1 MSQAPF
7 VPGCRTNTLNRSLF
21 SGAPG
26 TIYCPALGYT
36 GIMRPDRKLTED
48 QVRHARVSL
57 KSAVQLAGDFEV
69 DRKVIDR
76 VRLWKT
82 YKEVLDVP
90 PSAAAPAALPDNDY
104 VVGDSLELMGKLP
117 AGYAQTI
124 VAAPPVFRPPHAS
137 QSQVRKARSGH
148 VDRQKSIIREGLRIA
163 GPNGVLLYVHRYD
176 LMADLL
182 EVGPGGISEF
192 SPEQVIIWDTMTKE
206 DPPSASTR
214 RVPGT
219 HRAIYVFA
227 GNRWRIPPEI
237 RDEVRRLGDVW
248 HFKANLPDAG
258 SLEFPEQLTDL
269 LISMGPGRVLDPFAG
284 VGIIGLAAARK
295 NRDWILF
302 GKSAVDQRT
311 FRQSLQDFYSERG
324 ERAMTPTVQSVRP
337 RPQSRSTGRRPSRS
351 VSDLPEQQ
359 RMF

>member
-1 MSQAPF
+1 
-7 VPGCRTNTLNRSLF
+7 
-21 SGAPG
+21 
-26 TIYCPALGYT
+26 
-36 GIMRPDRKLTED
+36 
-48 QVRHARVSL
+48 
-57 KSAVQLAGDFEV
+57 
-69 DRKVIDR
+69 
-76 VRLWKT
+76 
-82 YKEVLDVP
+82 
-90 PSAAAPAALPDNDY
+90 
-104 VVGDSLELMGKLP
+104 
-117 AGYAQTI
+117 
-124 VAAPPVFRPPHAS
+124 
-137 QSQVRKARSGH
+137 
-148 VDRQKSIIREGLRIA
+148 
-163 GPNGVLLYVHRYD
+163 
-176 LMADLL
+176 MADLL
-182 EVGPGGISEF
+182 DVGPGGISEF

-214 RVPGT
+214 RVPGN

-269 LISMGPGRVLDPFAG
+269 LISMGSGRVLDPFAG

-311 FRQSLQDFYSERG
+311 FRQSLQAFYSERG
-324 ERAMTPTVQSVRP
+324 ERAMTPTVQSARP
-337 RPQSRSTGRRPSRS
+337 RRQSRSTGSRPSRS
-351 VSDLPEQQ
+351 VSDRPEQQ